1 MRLQGGVS
9 IDSPVIS
16 GVSQGTELDPLLFMI
31 LICDI
36 NSGITSSSMDLWSAL
51 LMIRDYTMV
60 FQKLMIVLFFLMF

>member
-1 MRLQGGVS
+1 M
-9 IDSPVIS
+9 IS
-16 GVSQGTELDPLLFMI
+16 GVSQGTESVPLLFMI